1 MRTWGGGR
9 ESSRSLRDVLRIY
22 AAFLLFATG
31 GISVGAAIAD
41 APAEGWC
48 EQGAGCPPTR
58 GLPETLYF
66 VMLVGGVIV
75 TVLGLAA
82 SYAAVV
88 RRSDALD

>member
-1 MRTWGGGR
+1 MFR
-9 ESSRSLRDVLRIY
+9 VY

-31 GISVGAAIAD
+31 GVSVGLAIAN

-48 EQGAGCPPTR
+48 EEGAGCPPTR

-75 TVLGLAA
+75 TVLGLAVT
-82 SYAAVV
+82 YAALL
-88 RRSDALD
+88 RRSEGLD